1 MKARKILVSL
11 AALALVAA
19 ISIGGTLAYLT
30 SQDQVTNTF
39 TVGNIKITL
48 DEALVN
54 QDGKEGKLD
63 ANKNFQPVDDIK
75 DADRVQ
81 ENTYK
86 LMPGH
91 TYTKDPTIHVE
102 ANSENSYIFVKVENG
117 ISNLEAAGE
126 TKIAKQLEKNGWEP
140 LMNGDKAVEN
150 VYVYT
155 ANYTQS
161 KDKVDLKVFGS
172 FTLADD
178 AETNA
183 TTTTTVDGET
193 VTSYDYQGA
202 TITVT
207 AYAVQM
213 DGFETAYEAWAAAKF

>member
-30 SQDQVTNTF
+30 SQATVENTF

-48 DEALVN
+48 DEARVN
-54 QDGKEGKLD
+54 QDGVAGKLD
-63 ANKNFQPVDDIK
+63 GDKFQTVEDIK

-81 ENTYK
+81 KNTYK

-117 ISNLEAAGE
+117 ISKLEAEG
-126 TKIAKQLEKNGWEP
+126 TGTIAAQLTANGWEQ
-140 LMNGDKAVEN
+140 LKTADGTAVEN
-150 VYVYT
+150 VYVYKD
-155 ANYTQS
+155 NYTQNGN
-161 KDKVDLKVFGS
+161 KVDLKVFGS

-178 AETNA
+178 AKTNA
-183 TTTTTVDGET
+183 TTTTEVNGET
-193 VTSYDYQGA
+193 VTTYDYQGA

>member
-30 SQDQVTNTF
+30 SQATVTNTF
-39 TVGNIKITL
+39 SVGNIKITL
-48 DEALVN
+48 DEAQLDK
-54 QDGKEGKLD
+54 DGMNLLNK
-63 ANKNFQPVDDIK
+63 ANEVVTDVAHAARTN
-75 DADRVQ
+75 

-91 TYTKDPTIHVE
+91 TYVKDPTIHVE

-117 ISNLEAAGE
+117 ISNLEATGD
-126 TKIAKQLEKNGWEP
+126 TTIAKQLEKNGWEP

-155 ANYTQS
+155 ANYTQN

-183 TTTTTVDGET
+183 TTTTTVHGEA

-213 DGFETAYEAWAAAKF
+213 DGFETAYEAWAAANF